1 MMGKPP
7 RRGIPVRARSGR
19 QPALRRPR
27 PSSAPVRPETPL
39 RRPPDRLVY
48 RVREVAEILGMAERT
63 VWRWLREGKV
73 GGATLIPADE
83 VERLIRCEST
93 TADPDVDRVAREML
107 G

>member
-1 MMGKPP
+1 M
-7 RRGIPVRARSGR
+7 
-19 QPALRRPR
+19 
-27 PSSAPVRPETPL
+27 RPETPL

-63 VWRWLREGKV
+63 VWRWLREGRLKRVKV

-83 VERLIRCEST
+83 VGRLIRCESSA
-93 TADPDVDRVAREML
+93 ADPEVDRTAREML